1 MIDTFKELK
10 GKNYSLNRIKD
21 ILDDIDR
28 IVLSEQFESINA
40 TVDENLVDNIINLK
54 FKITESEKRFVERI
68 NIIGN
73 NITEESVIRN
83 RFY

>member
-1 MIDTFKELK
+1 MKELK

-21 ILDDIDR
+21 ILDNIDK

-40 TVDENLVDNIINLK
+40 TVDENLVDNTINLK
-54 FKITESEKRFVERI
+54 FKITETEKRFVERI

-83 RFY
+83 QFLLLLM